1 MNKTELAKKIYNISH
16 LTGTFKLRSGKTSD
30 EYFDRYLFESNPEIL
45 DTIAEHL
52 CLLIPSETEILAL
65 QISFIC
71 L

>member
-45 DTIAEHL
+45 DTIAD
-52 CLLIPSETEILAL
+52 
-65 QISFIC
+65 Q
-71 L
+71 